1 MNKMISIFKAL
12 SDQNRLKV
20 LAALSRYPELC
31 ACQLIELLQVSGAT
45 TSRHLDILINA
56 NLVDRR
62 KEGRWVYYRL
72 KSDNKD
78 FDTVMNWI
86 KKELSNSEDIQNCLN
101 TLDNITACNLKEF
114 CAKNNGAKNDR

>member
-1 MNKMISIFKAL
+1 MILIFKAL

-31 ACQLIELLQVSGAT
+31 ACQLIELLQVTGAT
-45 TSRHLDILINA
+45 TSRHLEILINA

-72 KSDNKD
+72 KADNED
-78 FDTVMNWI
+78 FEVVMNWI
-86 KKELSNSEDIQNCLN
+86 KKELSKSEDIQNCLN
-101 TLDNITACNLKEF
+101 TLKDIAACNPKEF
-114 CAKNNGAKNDR
+114 CAKSNGAKNDC